1 MSRISWTAG
10 RAITGIMTAGVGILV
25 GWRIPIAECQS
36 VAKVVGALPIVVG
49 KVRTV
54 TACGHYR
61 PACLT

>member
-1 MSRISWTAG
+1 MSRISRAAG
-10 RAITGIMTAGVGILV
+10 RTITGIMAAGVGIGV
-25 GWRIPIAECQS
+25 DCRIPIAECQS